1 MPLMSKFDQGKL
13 SNGAIK
19 VGTPLAVL
27 LLALFL
33 PRLSLLQTILL
44 APALLSLGLVIVS
57 AAVVYYVARR
67 ERSQKS
73 IELDRQR
80 HALRRFTFTTPSAW
94 SAVLTRQS
102 WEDFPSPTWRT
113 PIRKLSGSASTV
125 RFNALFD
132 LIKAHFIIPWYARIS
147 PSRAF
152 PDAVEVLIRQ
162 SLSRTIQRGEEVD
175 WPNVLVSRVVPL
187 VTDHLHHFRNIE
199 HLASTS
205 ARPSSQSHLPLPL
218 PKKPHPALAA
228 TSHGQS
234 TGSSPTVEAH
244 LRGLVKR
251 MLKHILPQHEQTEVV
266 GAIASEVV
274 LGTVLI
280 PVFEMLCEGD
290 FWNRQIDERGG
301 RYLHEQ

>member
-1 MPLMSKFDQGKL
+1 MKAMFDREAMSH
-13 SNGAIK
+13 GAVK
-19 VGTPLAVL
+19 VGAPLAVL

-44 APALLSLGLVIVS
+44 VPAFLSLSLVAI
-57 AAVVYYVARR
+57 AGIIVYYVVRGEA
-67 ERSQKS
+67 SQQ
-73 IELDRQR
+73 IHEVDRQR

-102 WEDFPSPTWRT
+102 WEDAPSPSWRT
-113 PIRKLSGSASTV
+113 PIRQLSGTTSSI

-162 SLSRTIQRGEEVD
+162 SLSKTIQRGELVD
-175 WPNVLVSRVVPL
+175 WPDVLVSRVVPL
-187 VTDHLHHFRNIE
+187 ITDHLNHFRNIE

-205 ARPSSQSHLPLPL
+205 ARPSSQTHLPLPL
-218 PKKPHPALAA
+218 PKNVHPALA
-228 TSHGQS
+228 TSSHGNS
-234 TGSSPTVEAH
+234 VGPSPTVEAH

-251 MLKHILPQHEQTEVV
+251 MLKHILPQQEQTEVV

-274 LGTVLI
+274 LGTVLT